1 MTVDSVFL
9 DTVECLSK
17 LSQSDLHEVAVECYA
32 LDILDLTDGGIISQ
46 CAWIEVDNYL
56 NYEKEI

>member
-32 LDILDLTDGGIISQ
+32 LDILSLTDDEIISQ
-46 CAWIEVDNYL
+46 CALIEVDNYL
-56 NYEKEI
+56 N